1 MSSRVAP
8 PRIAI
13 VGRPNVGKS
22 TLFNRLAGRRVALVA
37 ETAGVTRDVREAPAR
52 IADLRFTAL
61 DTPGLEE
68 APVEALEGRMRIK
81 AEQAL
86 ADVAVVLFV
95 IDAREGVT
103 PTDRHFAAWLRKQS
117 LPVVLVANK
126 SEGRAGFA
134 GIGEAFGLGFGDPVP
149 LSAEHGEGLA
159 DLYAAIRE
167 HVPDTGEDEEESDEA
182 FVAPAGDS
190 EEETEEIEP
199 GPLRLAIVGRPNVG
213 KSTLVN
219 ALLGQ
224 ERMLTGPEAGLTREA
239 VPIDWQWKGR
249 PVRLV
254 DTAGLRKRGRIG
266 EDLEKLSAADT
277 IRAIRLAQAVVLV
290 IDATQPVEHQDLS
303 IARLAVEEG
312 RALIIAANKWDI
324 VDNPNKAVRLIE
336 DRIEAS
342 LPQVAGVAAVRM
354 SALEGENLDR
364 LMAEVF
370 GAVGRWRKRLPTAK
384 LNNWLREALE
394 RHAPPALRGRRLKI
408 RYMTQV
414 KSRPPTFALFG
425 SRVEDIPE
433 DYLRYLIG
441 GLRKT
446 FNLQGT
452 PIRVIQKEG
461 TNPYEPKRRRAG

>member
-1 MSSRVAP
+1 MV

-13 VGRPNVGKS
+13 IGRPNVGKS
-22 TLFNRLAGRRVALVA
+22 TLFNRLAGRRVAMVA
-37 ETAGVTRDVREAPAR
+37 ETAGVTRDIREAPAR
-52 IADLRFTAL
+52 IADISFTAI

-68 APVEALEGRMRIK
+68 APVEALEGRMRLK

-86 ADVAVVLFV
+86 HNIDLIFFV
-95 IDAREGVT
+95 IDARDGVT
-103 PTDRHFAAWLRKQS
+103 PNDRYFADWLRKQKV
-117 LPVVLVANK
+117 PVVLVANK
-126 SEGRAGFA
+126 CEGRAGVM

-149 LSAEHGEGLA
+149 ISAEHGEGLA
-159 DLYAAIRE
+159 DLYAAILE
-167 HVPDTGEDEEESDEA
+167 HVPDAGEPDEDPNDVFIPPEE
-182 FVAPAGDS
+182 S

-239 VPIDWQWKGR
+239 VPIDWEWKGR

-254 DTAGLRKRGRIG
+254 DTAGLRKRARIDI
-266 EDLEKLSAADT
+266 DLEKMSAADT

-324 VDNPNKAVRLIE
+324 VENPNKTVRLIE
-336 DRIEAS
+336 ERIEAS
-342 LPQVAGVAAVRM
+342 LPQVEGVAAVRL
-354 SALEGENLDR
+354 SALAGDNLDR
-364 LMAEVF
+364 LMSEVF
-370 GAVGRWRKRLPTAK
+370 GVVGRWRKRLPTAK
-384 LNNWLREALE
+384 LNTWLREALE

-441 GLRKT
+441 SLRKT
-446 FNLQGT
+446 FFLQGT

-461 TNPYEPKRRRAG
+461 VNPYEPKRRHGG

>member
-1 MSSRVAP
+1 
-8 PRIAI
+8 
-13 VGRPNVGKS
+13 
-22 TLFNRLAGRRVALVA
+22 
-37 ETAGVTRDVREAPAR
+37 
-52 IADLRFTAL
+52 
-61 DTPGLEE
+61 
-68 APVEALEGRMRIK
+68 MRIK

-266 EDLEKLSAADT
+266 EDLEKMSAADT

-324 VDNPNKAVRLIE
+324 VGNPNKAVRLIE